1 MLNLKKRIA
10 EARQNDEGFTL
21 IELAVVILIIG
32 ILLAL
37 ALPAFLGVRKNA
49 ADKAAQSAVRVA
61 LLNAKSNYSDAGS
74 YVGANIANLTAAE
87 PGVTYVSGI
96 NVAAV
101 VGPPAIAA
109 LTATDSTD
117 SKTVGVAVFDG
128 STAAGDLKQVFRAV
142 ALSKGSGKCYMIQD
156 NTSAAGTAGIS
167 QGTTQWVATASALST
182 GTCLPPAAN
191 PAQDPLPASG
201 WTLVATTS

>member
-61 LLNAKSNYSDAGS
+61 LLNAKSNYSDSGS
-74 YVGANIANLTAAE
+74 YVGATKAALEAAE
-87 PGVTYVSGI
+87 PGVTYV
-96 NVAAV
+96 VAAT
-101 VGPPAIAA
+101 
-109 LTATDSTD
+109 TATVATSSDSST
-117 SKTVGVAVFDG
+117 TVSITVSNS
-128 STAAGDLKQVFRAV
+128 STATADFNQIFMAA
-142 ALSKGSGKCYMIQD
+142 ALSKSSGKCYMMVD
-156 NTSAAGTAGIS
+156 NTSSNSGGVQ
-167 QGTTQWVATASALST
+167 QGTSQWVA
-182 GTCLPPAAN
+182 PAASLTGGFCS
-191 PAQDPLPASG
+191 PS
-201 WTLVATTS
+201 VATTAAQPSSPWVLVPTTA

>member
-49 ADKAAQSAVRVA
+49 ADKAAQSSVRVA

-74 YVGANIANLTAAE
+74 YKNADPANLGAAE
-87 PGVTYVSGI
+87 PGVTYLDA
-96 NVAAV
+96 VAS
-101 VGPPAIAA
+101 
-109 LTATDSTD
+109 ATNPTPVASTD
-117 SKTVGVAVFDG
+117 SKTVSIAVVDY
-128 STAAGDLKQVFRAV
+128 SAAAADLKQVFRA
-142 ALSKGSGKCYMIQD
+142 ASLSKSSGKCYMIQD
-156 NTSAAGTAGIS
+156 NTVSDTAGGGTIT
-167 QGTTQWVATASALST
+167 QGTTQWFALNLAGGCFAPTSS
-182 GTCLPPAAN
+182 AN
-191 PAQDPLPASG
+191 PDTLG
-201 WTLVATTS
+201 FTLVPTTA

>member
-74 YVGANIANLTAAE
+74 YASATKTVLEAAE
-87 PGVTYVSGI
+87 PGVTYNVSG
-96 NVAAV
+96 
-101 VGPPAIAA
+101 G
-109 LTATDSTD
+109 SSD
-117 SKTVGVAVFDG
+117 SKTLMAVVLNTTAIVPPATVGDQ
-128 STAAGDLKQVFRAV
+128 QVFAAV
-142 ALSKGSGKCYMIQD
+142 AFSKTSQKCYQIID
-156 NTSAAGTAGIS
+156 NAGNGGGTKQYVLTGATATTC
-167 QGTTQWVATASALST
+167 TTQANAAVYAAPT
-182 GTCLPPAAN
+182 G
-191 PAQDPLPASG
+191 G
-201 WTLVATTS
+201 WTEITSTT

>member
-61 LLNAKSNYSDAGS
+61 LLNAKSNYSDSGS
-74 YVGANIANLTAAE
+74 YVNANPTNLQAAE
-87 PGVTYVSGI
+87 PGVVYNDG
-96 NVAAV
+96 
-101 VGPPAIAA
+101 AIASPVA
-109 LTATDSTD
+109 STD
-117 SKTVGVAVFDG
+117 SKTVSISVSDA
-128 STAAGDLKQVFRAV
+128 SAATGDAKQVFRAA
-142 ALSKGSGKCYMIQD
+142 ALSKSSGKCYLIQD
-156 NTSAAGTAGIS
+156 NTASSAVGPT
-167 QGTTQWVATASALST
+167 QGTTQWVALNLAGGCLAPT
-182 GTCLPPAAN
+182 GTTDPA
-191 PAQDPLPASG
+191 G
-201 WTLVATTS
+201 FTLVPTTA

>member
-61 LLNAKSNYSDAGS
+61 LLNAKSNFSDC
-74 YVGANIANLTAAE
+74 
-87 PGVTYVSGI
+87 
-96 NVAAV
+96 
-101 VGPPAIAA
+101 
-109 LTATDSTD
+109 
-117 SKTVGVAVFDG
+117 
-128 STAAGDLKQVFRAV
+128 R
-142 ALSKGSGKCYMIQD
+142 
-156 NTSAAGTAGIS
+156 
-167 QGTTQWVATASALST
+167 
-182 GTCLPPAAN
+182 
-191 PAQDPLPASG
+191 
-201 WTLVATTS
+201 

>member
-61 LLNAKSNYSDAGS
+61 LLNAKADYSDAGS
-74 YVGANIANLTAAE
+74 YLNANPTNLNKAE
-87 PGVTYVSGI
+87 PGTTYLP
-96 NVAAV
+96 AAV
-101 VGPPAIAA
+101 VPA
-109 LTATDSTD
+109 LATSSVD
-117 SKTVGVAVFDG
+117 SKQVSVFVGDSSAVAADVN
-128 STAAGDLKQVFRAV
+128 QVFMATS
-142 ALSKGSGKCYMIQD
+142 LSKGSGKCYLMVD
-156 NTSAAGTAGIS
+156 NTSSNVVGPA
-167 QGTTQWVATASALST
+167 QGTNQYVSPVASLPGGFCAPPVAT
-182 GTCLPPAAN
+182 P
-191 PAQDPLPASG
+191 
-201 WTLVATTS
+201 LVAVGAPWVLVPATS

>member
-49 ADKAAQSAVRVA
+49 ADKSAQSAVRVA
-61 LLNAKSNYSDAGS
+61 LLNAKSNYSDSGS
-74 YVGANIANLTAAE
+74 YIGATTGPTGALALAEPNTSYVSATAA
-87 PGVTYVSGI
+87 SA
-96 NVAAV
+96 N
-101 VGPPAIAA
+101 
-109 LTATDSTD
+109 DSTD
-117 SKTVGVAVFDG
+117 AKVVSIVVLKG
-128 STAAGDLKQVFRAV
+128 STAVGDANQVFRAA

-156 NTSAAGTAGIS
+156 NTSAAATGGVS
-167 QGTTQWVATASALST
+167 QGTTQWVATASALT
-182 GTCLPPAAN
+182 GGLCLPPVADPAVDPTVAA
-191 PAQDPLPASG
+191 G
-201 WTLVATTS
+201 WAPVAVTS